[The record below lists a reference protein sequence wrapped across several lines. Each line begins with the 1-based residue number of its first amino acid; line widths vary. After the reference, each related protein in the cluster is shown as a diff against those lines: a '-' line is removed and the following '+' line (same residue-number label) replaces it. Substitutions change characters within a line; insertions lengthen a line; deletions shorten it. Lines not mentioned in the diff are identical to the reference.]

1 MTSSVATTELKLLGK
16 SVLTKRQET
25 LKKKKMLR
33 NLNTV
38 VTRNNYLGIF
48 KNFSF
53 SFFFFQLI
61 KYIFEVLYNTS

>member
-25 LKKKKMLR
+25 LTKKMLR
-33 NLNTV
+33 NFNTV
-38 VTRNNYLGIF
+38 VNRNNYLGIF

-53 SFFFFQLI
+53 SFFFF
-61 KYIFEVLYNTS
+61 N